1 MLVLFDWE
9 PKLGGICSFMEDVMK
24 TTEYLNCMR
33 CIVKLHESMLK
44 TVCRR
49 YDLSNTQA
57 AVISFLC
64 NNPDKNTA
72 AQISQLRMLSKG
84 NISTAVD
91 GLVEKGLMERQTD
104 AYDRRSLRLRLTEAA
119 DGIVRDVEQIFDDL
133 FAELTDGFSRAELR
147 QFHALVLRLEDN
159 AYIAMR
165 RRKRHG

>member
-1 MLVLFDWE
+1 
-9 PKLGGICSFMEDVMK
+9 MK

-44 TVCRR
+44 VVCRR

-91 GLVEKGLMERQTD
+91 GLVEKGLMGRQTD
-104 AYDRRSLRLRLTEAA
+104 TYDRRSLRLCLLPAA
-119 DGIVRDVEQIFDDL
+119 EPIVRDVRQVFDDL
-133 FAELTDGFSRAELR
+133 FAELTDGFTRAELR
-147 QFHALVLRLEDN
+147 QFHALTLRLEDN
-159 AYIAMR
+159 AYVAMR

>member
-1 MLVLFDWE
+1 
-9 PKLGGICSFMEDVMK
+9 MK

-44 TVCRR
+44 VVCRR

-104 AYDRRSLRLRLTEAA
+104 TYDRRSLRLCLLPAA
-119 DGIVRDVEQIFDDL
+119 EPIVRDVRQVFDDL
-133 FAELTDGFSRAELR
+133 FAELTDGFTRAELR
-147 QFHALVLRLEDN
+147 QFHALTLRLEDN
-159 AYIAMR
+159 TYVAMR